1 MRALRRW
8 RAALPFILCAAVSII
23 ASAYFLRSDSAGL
36 VQAAHAQDNTM
47 LERRI
52 NQLEQR
58 FYTIETSIT
67 RLEQQASLSSR
78 PSITQPAAS
87 DTEVTL
93 LRSEVEALQRRLS
106 ETECGLAKLD
116 ERTLAPATRDAR
128 KRSGVSSTDPCR
140 LNPETPLRLSTRP

>member
-8 RAALPFILCAAVSII
+8 RRALPIIVCAAVSIT
-23 ASAYFLRSDSAGL
+23 ASAYLHSDSTGL

-52 NQLEQR
+52 SQLEQR

-67 RLEQQASLSSR
+67 RLEQQTSLSSR

-93 LRSEVEALQRRLS
+93 LRSEVEALQRRLN
-106 ETECGLAKLD
+106 EIECGLAKLD

>member
-1 MRALRRW
+1 
-8 RAALPFILCAAVSII
+8 
-23 ASAYFLRSDSAGL
+23 
-36 VQAAHAQDNTM
+36 M

-78 PSITQPAAS
+78 PSITQPS
-87 DTEVTL
+87 VSSTDVTL
-93 LRSEVEALQRRLS
+93 LRSEIEALQRRLS
-106 ETECGLAKLD
+106 EIECGLAKLD
-116 ERTLAPATRDAR
+116 ERTLAPAARDAR
-128 KRSGVSSTDPCR
+128 KRSGVNSTDPCR

>member
-1 MRALRRW
+1 M
-8 RAALPFILCAAVSII
+8 ALPFILCAAVSIT
-23 ASAYFLRSDSAGL
+23 ASAYLSSDSTGL
-36 VQAAHAQDNTM
+36 IEAAHAQDNTM

-93 LRSEVEALQRRLS
+93 LRAEVEALQRRLS
-106 ETECGLAKLD
+106 EIECGLAKLD

>member
-1 MRALRRW
+1 
-8 RAALPFILCAAVSII
+8 
-23 ASAYFLRSDSAGL
+23 
-36 VQAAHAQDNTM
+36 M

-67 RLEQQASLSSR
+67 RLEQQVSLSSR
-78 PSITQPAAS
+78 PSLTQPGAS

-93 LRSEVEALQRRLS
+93 LRSEVEALQRRLG
-106 ETECGLAKLD
+106 EIECGLAKLD
-116 ERTLAPATRDAR
+116 ERTLSPAARDAR

-140 LNPETPLRLSTRP
+140 LNPETQLRLSTRP